1 MDLPNPGIKLG
12 SPALQIG
19 ALPSELPGKIFLEAI
34 LSDFNC
40 IMKVIVVRKIDKFI
54 SKITGSALLNGIVQS

>member
-54 SKITGSALLNGIVQS
+54 SKIPGSALPNGIVQS